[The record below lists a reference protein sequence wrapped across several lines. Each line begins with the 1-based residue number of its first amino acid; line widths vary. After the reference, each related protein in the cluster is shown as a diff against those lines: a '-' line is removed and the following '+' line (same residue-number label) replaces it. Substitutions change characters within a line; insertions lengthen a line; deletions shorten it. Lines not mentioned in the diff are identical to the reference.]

1 MSGGAGG
8 MRGGSGGMMNQFINP
23 AAAGNG
29 MMNGGP
35 QANFNGMNVGNR
47 QPFKG
52 GTTEAQMQANV
63 RNYLA
68 AKNGQM
74 PAGAFSNGVM
84 GTNMDPRRSPDV
96 AAPWRVAQPYAGPV
110 TGNVQP
116 PNPTGYYPY
125 GPNANNGAG
134 PANPPNVPGPSPAGY
149 QNPPDM
155 ANPPNVPGPSPT
167 GYQNPP
173 DMANPPYIPGRL
185 PAGIGGPTGGNPGP
199 TRAGGWGSSINPT
212 GQSYMTNSPFASYY
226 SGLLGR
232 S

>member
-74 PAGAFSNGVM
+74 PAGAYSNGVM

-96 AAPWRVAQPYAGPV
+96 AAPWRVAQPYAGQA
-110 TGNVQP
+110 TGVVAP
-116 PNPTGYYPY
+116 PNADSTPN
-125 GPNANNGAG
+125 PNA
-134 PANPPNVPGPSPAGY
+134 P
-149 QNPPDM
+149 
-155 ANPPNVPGPSPT
+155 
-167 GYQNPP
+167 
-173 DMANPPYIPGRL
+173 
-185 PAGIGGPTGGNPGP
+185 GGPGISAGNYDPAMYANNMADIPYADVVGNKGVNPAFANGMGGQRPNMFAGGNPNFNE
-199 TRAGGWGSSINPT
+199 RAPVGN
-212 GQSYMTNSPFASYY
+212 F

-232 S
+232 GSYR